1 MIHALDIAHRDVKP
15 DNILIDVGEEPR
27 CMLIDYNISKKANS
41 HTRDYEGESKFS
53 CNYLT
58 HIATPNS

>member
-1 MIHALDIAHRDVKP
+1 MHALDIAHRDVKP
-15 DNILIDVGEEPR
+15 DNVLVDVSGDPR
-27 CMLIDYNISKKANS
+27 AILIDYNISKKARS
-41 HTRDYEGESKFS
+41 YTKDYEGDSKFK